1 MGKRWERESY
11 RQAQS
16 APQWKPKKAE
26 VEVPTSFPVEF
37 LSCEGDVVVD
47 GKYYT
52 YTLYRELNEMVTT
65 TTSVTR
71 HDDKVKLGAGS
82 AEHKR
87 VVTAIRE
94 ALKGTI

>member
-1 MGKRWERESY
+1 
-11 RQAQS
+11 
-16 APQWKPKKAE
+16 
-26 VEVPTSFPVEF
+26 
-37 LSCEGDVVVD
+37 
-47 GKYYT
+47 
-52 YTLYRELNEMVTT
+52 MVTT

-82 AEHKR
+82 TEHKR